1 MKHAYWLTQSA
12 LLLQN
17 VARDTSMCLANLY
30 NIKLIATVSA
40 IDSTASDVLEVEMV

>member
-1 MKHAYWLTQSA
+1 MVVCVGGGLCSWWCVLVVGCGQS
-12 LLLQN
+12 
-17 VARDTSMCLANLY
+17 Y